1 MSPVS
6 FFMLAA
12 SLQRLAVVRFQHLA
26 QPRFRVK
33 HLPSQKYEGQHAVV
47 AVFLQGASADTE
59 QFRHLTV
66 SQVTFPVQRRAVP
79 VRHHHESAPK
89 GRRKRGG
96 QKLRPG
102 AQTVGHM
109 GQTRCHGPG
118 LSQPVRRGGKIQRH
132 GYPPLRSD
140 EKNATL

>member
-1 MSPVS
+1 MAGGVV
-6 FFMLAA
+6 LRNVQGTAA
-12 SLQRLAVVRFQHLA
+12 GGQQRQQRLEQGGPIRPGGRIKVRRRPGVAPPQAYPGKLPGQAV
-26 QPRFRVK
+26 RV
-33 HLPSQKYEGQHAVV
+33 
-47 AVFLQGASADTE
+47 
-59 QFRHLTV
+59 
-66 SQVTFPVQRRAVP
+66 VQRRAVP
-79 VRHHHESAPK
+79 VRHHHESAPQ

>member
-1 MSPVS
+1 MPVITRTVRPADGEIRLDRW
-6 FFMLAA
+6 FHRHFPMLT
-12 SLQRLAVVRFQHLA
+12 
-26 QPRFRVK
+26 
-33 HLPSQKYEGQHAVV
+33 
-47 AVFLQGASADTE
+47 QGALQKMLRTGQIRVDGKRAEANTRLLPG
-59 QFRHLTV
+59 QAVRV
-66 SQVTFPVQRRAVP
+66 VQRRAVP
-79 VRHHHESAPK
+79 VRHHHESAPQS
-89 GRRKRGG
+89 RRKRGG

>member
-66 SQVTFPVQRRAVP
+66 SQVTFPVQRRAVTFQKYRQP
-79 VRHHHESAPK
+79 FRAFAHILHHRGYRLVFH
-89 GRRKRGG
+89 RKNI
-96 QKLRPG
+96 
-102 AQTVGHM
+102 VGLPY
-109 GQTRCHGPG
+109 GL
-118 LSQPVRRGGKIQRH
+118 LSQPTGRCGVWIGAVGGYQTD
-132 GYPPLRSD
+132 P
-140 EKNATL
+140 ENVNE

>member
-59 QFRHLTV
+59 QFRHLPV
-66 SQVTFPVQRRAVP
+66 RQVTLPVQRRAVTFQ
-79 VRHHHESAPK
+79 K
-89 GRRKRGG
+89 GGEPFRAFAHV
-96 QKLRPG
+96 L
-102 AQTVGHM
+102 HD
-109 GQTRCHGPG
+109 
-118 LSQPVRRGGKIQRH
+118 GGKRLVLHRKHFIVLVH
-132 GYPPLRSD
+132 HNFGFSGL
-140 EKNATL
+140 

>member
-66 SQVTFPVQRRAVP
+66 SQVTFPVQRRAVTFQKYRQP
-79 VRHHHESAPK
+79 FRAFAHILHHRGYRLVFH
-89 GRRKRGG
+89 RKNVVV
-96 QKLRPG
+96 L
-102 AQTVGHM
+102 GHHNF
-109 GQTRCHGPG
+109 GFSG
-118 LSQPVRRGGKIQRH
+118 S
-132 GYPPLRSD
+132 
-140 EKNATL
+140 